1 MLVLKNYYELVIKY
15 DFINKFLYENLEEIP
30 KIKKINLN
38 FGYNNNSLN
47 LKNLAIAILSLE
59 LITKQ
64 KGELTHLKNTKLS
77 IKIRKGYPV
86 GCKITLRKTAMYEFF
101 FKLLTEVLPQIKNF
115 YGIKVKRSQINS
127 ISFKLINAILFNELE
142 RHHGLFKT
150 LPILDITI
158 ITNTKNQEELLF
170 LINSHKLPLLTPT
183 KE

>member
-15 DFINKFLYENLEEIP
+15 DFINKFFYENIEEIP

-77 IKIRKGYPV
+77 IKIRK
-86 GCKITLRKTAMYEFF
+86 
-101 FKLLTEVLPQIKNF
+101 Q
-115 YGIKVKRSQINS
+115 S
-127 ISFKLINAILFNELE
+127 
-142 RHHGLFKT
+142 
-150 LPILDITI
+150 
-158 ITNTKNQEELLF
+158 
-170 LINSHKLPLLTPT
+170 
-183 KE
+183 